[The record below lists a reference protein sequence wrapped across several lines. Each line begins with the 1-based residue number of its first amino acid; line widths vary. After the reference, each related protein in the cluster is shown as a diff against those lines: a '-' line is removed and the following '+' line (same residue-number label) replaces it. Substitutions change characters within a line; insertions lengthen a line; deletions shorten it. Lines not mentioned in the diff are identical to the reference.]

1 VKTLHIGDNLDPRI
15 GGVYTTIRSFITAAE
30 RLKWQVHCVS
40 LDVAGELRRD
50 FEVESAPKIEGWPGR
65 FWGFAN
71 RQALRYAEEL
81 AAETDV
87 ITVHALYL
95 YHAQWAESMARKYR
109 KPLVVVPHGGLD
121 PYCFTYRKIRKR
133 LWLRAFGRSLF
144 SYATIIY
151 ATEGERRKAERAIG
165 KTRSTVI
172 SWPVADETL
181 AAAAGIPARRAP
193 ARLLFAARLHPMKRV
208 LETIESFA
216 KLNPTNCE
224 LVIAG
229 PETAEI
235 QLPHL
240 AAAAGP
246 LWGKTVS
253 YLGEL
258 PRQRLYEEMKRC
270 DGLLLFSHRENFGN
284 AVAEAMAFG
293 LPPVISSDVDIH
305 DLVANWGA
313 GRVYPIRA
321 GGDIQDALANVLQ
334 TPSAE
339 WEAMSRRSAAAAPKE
354 FSFSE
359 FSARLSTL
367 FHSLREAS
375 SRPC

>member
-1 VKTLHIGDNLDPRI
+1 M
-15 GGVYTTIRSFITAAE
+15 AAE
-30 RLKWQVHCVS
+30 RLNWEVHCVS
-40 LDVAGELRRD
+40 LDVPGDLRRD
-50 FEVESAPKIEGWPGR
+50 FTVESAPKIHGWPGR

-71 RQALRYAEEL
+71 GQALSRAEEL

-109 KPLVVVPHGGLD
+109 KPLIVVPHGGLD
-121 PYCFTYRKIRKR
+121 PYCFTYRKFRKKF
-133 LWLRAFGRSLF
+133 WLRAFGRSLF
-144 SYATIIY
+144 SYATVIY
-151 ATEGERRKAERAIG
+151 ASEGERKKAERTIG
-165 KTRSTVI
+165 KTRSAVI

-181 AAAAGIPARRAP
+181 AAAAGTPARRGP

-216 KLNPTNCE
+216 KLNPANCE

-229 PETAEI
+229 PETPEI
-235 QLPHL
+235 KLPQLV
-240 AAAAGP
+240 AAAGP

-258 PRQRLYEEMKRC
+258 PRQGLYDEMKRC

-293 LPPVISSDVDIH
+293 LPPIISSDVDIH
-305 DLVANWGA
+305 GLVSDWGA
-313 GRVYPIRA
+313 GRVFPIRA
-321 GGDIQDALANVLQ
+321 GGDIQGALANVLE
-334 TPSAE
+334 TPGAE
-339 WEAMSRRSAAAAPKE
+339 WEEMSKRSAAAAPKE
-354 FSFSE
+354 FSFAE
-359 FSARLSTL
+359 FAAKLSKL
-367 FHSLREAS
+367 FHSVREAG
-375 SRPC
+375 RPC